1 LKNQEPQPLAPES
14 IWLPYLSPLGP
25 SRPAADEYGVPFRPF
40 QAYAKRRTHLCD
52 KTHVK
57 VKNEQTYSLASLG
70 KIDEVVEPRA
80 VLIVKFW
87 YFDAMAANQVV

>member
-1 LKNQEPQPLAPES
+1 MSTVFRSDHSKHTP
-14 IWLPYLSPLGP
+14 I
-25 SRPAADEYGVPFRPF
+25 GVSS
-40 QAYAKRRTHLCD
+40 RRTHLCD

-57 VKNEQTYSLASLG
+57 VKIEKTYSLASLG

-87 YFDAMAANQVV
+87 YFDAMAATQVV